1 MTRRISVQTQADVI
15 RARLAARDLAIQLGL
30 GPMDQTRIATA
41 VSELGRNALQYGGGG
56 ACIIRDE
63 SDERAVRIEI
73 EVVDEGPGIADIEKA
88 MRDGYSSNGG
98 LSEGLPGS
106 KRLADA
112 FDLES
117 RTGEGTCVRIGFVRR
132 RWSLR

>member
-41 VSELGRNALQYGGGG
+41 VSELGRNALQHGGGG
-56 ACIIRDE
+56 ACILRDE
-63 SDERAVRIEI
+63 SDERTVRIEI
-73 EVVDEGPGIADIEKA
+73 EVVDEGPGIADIEEA

-98 LSEGLPGS
+98 LGEGLPGS

-117 RTGEGTCVRIGFVRR
+117 RPGKGTCVRIGFVRR